1 MTSSE
6 YLRLLRAFKQSHAGR
21 YGITRIGIFG
31 SVARGEQTEN
41 SDVDIFYEAPA
52 MGLSARVGLQE
63 ELENLF
69 GTRVDVV
76 RRHGNLK
83 PGFIRRI
90 EKEVIYV

>member
-1 MTSSE
+1 MSSD
-6 YLRLLRAFKQSHAGR
+6 YLRLLRTFKQSHAEQ

-31 SVARGEQTEN
+31 SVARGEQTED

-52 MGLSARVGLQE
+52 MGLSARVRLQE

-69 GTRVDVV
+69 GARVDAV
-76 RRHGNLK
+76 RRHSNLK